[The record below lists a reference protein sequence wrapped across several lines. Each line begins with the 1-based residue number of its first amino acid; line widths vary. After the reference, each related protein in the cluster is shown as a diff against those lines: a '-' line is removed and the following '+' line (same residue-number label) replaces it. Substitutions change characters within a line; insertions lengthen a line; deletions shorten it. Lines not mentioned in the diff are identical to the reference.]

1 MPKSALG
8 KGLDSLLPPD
18 ITDLYS
24 NDAATQSS
32 DVQSST
38 GQSGAGQLN
47 DALPF
52 ERQSNNKQTNN
63 GQTGVVQLSD
73 TQDHTAVSAPV
84 ELDPALLKP
93 NPFQP
98 RRTFNEESLQE
109 LAASIKEHGIIQ
121 PIIAEKNGD
130 EYYII
135 AGERRTRAALLAGLT
150 RVPVIFREFENSKK
164 LEIALIENIQR
175 ENLNPIEEAKAY
187 QEIMQLSNLNQ
198 EETAKRVGK
207 SRSAVANAMRLLQLP
222 DEMQTALEK
231 GSITA
236 GHARAILSLINPAD
250 QTLLFTRIT
259 EQSLSVREAEVQAA
273 QLKNGSRAG
282 QKNTAPQP
290 VSRPETDDAQLAV
303 KDIEQQFI
311 DALGTKVEI
320 KGDLEKGIVYISY
333 FSQADLDALYNKI
346 AAK

>member
-8 KGLDSLLPPD
+8 KGLDSLLSPD

-24 NDAATQSS
+24 NDAAAQSS

-38 GQSGAGQLN
+38 GQVGDGQLN

-135 AGERRTRAALLAGLT
+135 AGERRTRAALSAGLT

-259 EQSLSVREAEVQAA
+259 EQALSVREAEMQAA

-320 KGDLEKGIVYISY
+320 KGDLEKGIVHISY

-346 AAK
+346 TAK

>member
-8 KGLDSLLPPD
+8 KGLDSLLSPD

-24 NDAATQSS
+24 NDAAAQSS

-38 GQSGAGQLN
+38 GQVGDGQLN

-259 EQSLSVREAEVQAA
+259 EQSLSVREAEMQAA

-320 KGDLEKGIVYISY
+320 KGDLEKGIVHISY

>member
-1 MPKSALG
+1 MPKAALG
-8 KGLDSLLPPD
+8 KGLDSLLSPD

-24 NDAATQSS
+24 NDAAAQSS
-32 DVQSST
+32 DVQPST
-38 GQSGAGQLN
+38 GQSGAGQSN
-47 DALPF
+47 DGQPF
-52 ERQSNNKQTNN
+52 ERHSNNKQTNN

-259 EQSLSVREAEVQAA
+259 EQSLSVREAEMQAA

-320 KGDLEKGIVYISY
+320 KGDLEKGIVHISY